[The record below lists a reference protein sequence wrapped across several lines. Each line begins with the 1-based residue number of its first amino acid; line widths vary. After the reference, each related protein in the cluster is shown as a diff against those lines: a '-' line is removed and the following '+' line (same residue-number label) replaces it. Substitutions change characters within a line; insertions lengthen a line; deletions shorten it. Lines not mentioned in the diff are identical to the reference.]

1 MRSLS
6 RRVVRDDWD
15 RPTLAQEEP
24 KAVAVVGGIGGA
36 QARRWQ
42 VRKKGQNEAKI
53 AALSGCYLDGERPAL
68 AVDNGVDFGRTPAAR
83 APNRLFLRPPFPPA
97 AER

>member
-1 MRSLS
+1 M
-6 RRVVRDDWD
+6 
-15 RPTLAQEEP
+15 AQEEP

-42 VRKKGQNEAKI
+42 AGKKGQNEAKI
-53 AALSGCYLDGERPAL
+53 ATLSGCYLDGERPAL
-68 AVDNGVDFGRTPAAR
+68 AVDNSVDFGRAPATR
-83 APNRLFLRPPFPPA
+83 ASDCLFFRPPFPPA

>member
-1 MRSLS
+1 MRSLP
-6 RRVVRDDWD
+6 RRIVRDDRD
-15 RPTLAQEEP
+15 GPALAQEEP
-24 KAVAVVGGIGGA
+24 KAVAVVGGSA

-42 VRKKGQNEAKI
+42 VGKKGKNEAKI

-68 AVDNGVDFGRTPAAR
+68 AVDNGVDFGRAPTAR
-83 APNRLFLRPPFPPA
+83 ASDRLFFRPPFPPA